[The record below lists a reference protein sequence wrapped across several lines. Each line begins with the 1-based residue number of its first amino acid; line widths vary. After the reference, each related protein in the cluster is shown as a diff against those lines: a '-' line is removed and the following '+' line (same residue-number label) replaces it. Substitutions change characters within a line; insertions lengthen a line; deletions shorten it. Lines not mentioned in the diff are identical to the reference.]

1 MPSDLI
7 SPALILALTAYAI
20 GVASPGPSNM
30 AIMATAMSQG
40 RRQSLALAAGVVC
53 GSLIWGVAAALG
65 FSALMQIYSWA
76 VVALK
81 ILGGFYLLYLSV
93 RATRAALSQHPIKL
107 STRTS
112 ADSEWRA
119 FATGLGMHVTN
130 PKAIFVWLSIVAIAL
145 PSTASLNQAFAV
157 VCFCAVIGAFVFF
170 GYALAFSTEMARSI
184 YSRSYRWFNATLSVV
199 FAFAGFR
206 LLLSAKDA

>member
-1 MPSDLI
+1 
-7 SPALILALTAYAI
+7 
-20 GVASPGPSNM
+20 M

-93 RATRAALSQHPIKL
+93 RAARAALSQHPIRL
-107 STRTS
+107 STRTA

-130 PKAIFVWLSIVAIAL
+130 PKAIFV
-145 PSTASLNQAFAV
+145 LNRP
-157 VCFCAVIGAFVFF
+157 G
-170 GYALAFSTEMARSI
+170 
-184 YSRSYRWFNATLSVV
+184 N
-199 FAFAGFR
+199 
-206 LLLSAKDA
+206 

>member
-1 MPSDLI
+1 MCSSDLLWNTLRVAICSNGIPVRPKLAACTMPSDLI

-130 PKAIFVWLSIVAIAL
+130 PKAIFV
-145 PSTASLNQAFAV
+145 
-157 VCFCAVIGAFVFF
+157 
-170 GYALAFSTEMARSI
+170 
-184 YSRSYRWFNATLSVV
+184 
-199 FAFAGFR
+199 
-206 LLLSAKDA
+206 